1 VISPFVGESA
11 ERVWDRQHVQAID
24 RTVQRAALRKLELIH
39 TAKDVEDLRIPRG
52 NRLERLI
59 GDRKGQL
66 SIRVNDQWRICLCRK
81 TEVRKISNSSA
92 ITEGDR

>member
-24 RTVQRAALRKLELIH
+24 RTVQRAALRKLE
-39 TAKDVEDLRIPRG
+39 
-52 NRLERLI
+52 
-59 GDRKGQL
+59 
-66 SIRVNDQWRICLCRK
+66 
-81 TEVRKISNSSA
+81 VRKISNSSA